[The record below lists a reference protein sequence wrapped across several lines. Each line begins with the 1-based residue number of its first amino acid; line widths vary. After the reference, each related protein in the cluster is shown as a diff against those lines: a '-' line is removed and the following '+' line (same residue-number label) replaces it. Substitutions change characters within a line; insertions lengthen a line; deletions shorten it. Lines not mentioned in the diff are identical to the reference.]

1 MSAHDLIHAC
11 VKSGKRTRLSLCART
26 LESSIMPH
34 QNKEDVANWSYF
46 VKASH
51 LHPLIVALFQCCR
64 LALGPRGLLEHRGRQ
79 LLRKH
84 AQIMHS
90 FCLTRVPLVCRHAR
104 IHVFVRS
111 CDSRGAPASVGM
123 HLQLLLLGA
132 FVHNAPALEQVSR
145 AAPAQPQHPSAA
157 PHCSS
162 ENGPL
167 CRARNASH
175 HPRHQDT
182 PRQGLCRMPV
192 VHSVHFRMTII
203 NFAPVQKFAKQAEER
218 EGGATGE
225 GFFTPSPGH
234 TGRRFRPVLH

>member
-1 MSAHDLIHAC
+1 MPASRVENGHGCH
-11 VKSGKRTRLSLCART
+11 LCARA
-26 LESSIMPH
+26 LESSITPH
-34 QNKEDVANWSYF
+34 QNKEDVTNCSYF

-90 FCLTRVPLVCRHAR
+90 FCLSRVPLVCRHAR

-132 FVHNAPALEQVSR
+132 FVHNAPALEQVVSR
-145 AAPAQPQHPSAA
+145 ATSAQPQHQPAA

-162 ENGPL
+162 ENEPL
-167 CRARNASH
+167 RRARNASH

-182 PRQGLCRMPV
+182 QRQGLCRMP
-192 VHSVHFRMTII
+192 
-203 NFAPVQKFAKQAEER
+203 FAHETCPNWSPTTFLQRSTAIGALLLACPCLLER
-218 EGGATGE
+218 GLE
-225 GFFTPSPGH
+225 
-234 TGRRFRPVLH
+234 